1 MACLSTK
8 GNRKQYLLFNLGFPV
23 TFNRFCHVV
32 QVLSVWPRAL
42 EFRFLWLSFAAA
54 AARHRTSE
62 WYVAHSQAQR
72 YVAHSQAQRYVA
84 HSQAQRYVAHSQAQ
98 RYVAHSQAQ
107 WYVAHSQ
114 AQFGKYAT
122 LRAKDHLRVSL
133 RGQHLPNPPP
143 PPPPPITLP
152 WQKNFFCYV
161 FSIPYMNS
169 NKVSLYKTNINQS
182 LLHVWSLLCVS
193 INVLFIFTKYLKN
206 FLQTTMGDF
215 LSFI

>member
-32 QVLSVWPRAL
+32 QVLSVWPKAL

-107 WYVAHSQ
+107 RYVAHSQ

-143 PPPPPITLP
+143 LPPLP
-152 WQKNFFCYV
+152 FLGKKIFFAMSFLFRILIQIKFHCIKRKLTNLCYMYG
-161 FSIPYMNS
+161 PYS
-169 NKVSLYKTNINQS
+169 A
-182 LLHVWSLLCVS
+182 
-193 INVLFIFTKYLKN
+193 
-206 FLQTTMGDF
+206 
-215 LSFI
+215 